1 MWSEDELVEHLRELS
16 LPAGASVVAH
26 VSMRSIGPV
35 EGGAQ
40 TLLSALRR
48 VLGES
53 GTLMAPTYTPQ
64 FTDPAESEGAPD
76 SLDEIEKLRDAI
88 PVFDARAT
96 PAARIA
102 VGVFPEVV
110 RRQPDAFR
118 SDHPVAS
125 FAAVGPQAQRLT
137 ENVPFHYPLGSG
149 GPLARLHDSNGWALL
164 IGVGQEVNSSL
175 HLAEVW
181 ADVPY
186 IHRTARVKT
195 GPDHWVE
202 MQGSPECSE
211 GFYRIEPLLR
221 QARIL
226 RSGRIGD
233 APSQLMRMREMV
245 SMAVSMLQGAGDSL
259 LCDDPNCP
267 WCHVARKYSEE
278 STYIDGQTL

>member
-1 MWSEDELVEHLRELS
+1 MWLEDQLVEDLRALGLYE
-16 LPAGASVVAH
+16 GAAVVAH
-26 VSMRSIGPV
+26 VSMRAIGPID
-35 EGGAQ
+35 GGAE
-40 TLLSALRR
+40 TLLAAFRR
-48 VLGES
+48 VLGS
-53 GTLMAPTYTPQ
+53 QGTLLVPTYTPQ

-76 SLDEIEKLRDAI
+76 SLEEIEQLRAAI
-88 PVFDARAT
+88 PVFDPRTT

-102 VGVFPEVV
+102 VGVFPEWV
-110 RRQPDAFR
+110 RREPDAFR
-118 SDHPVAS
+118 SSHPVVS
-125 FAAVGPQAQRLT
+125 FAAVGALAEHLT
-137 ENVPFHYPLGSG
+137 ENAPFHYPLGTDS
-149 GPLARLHDSNGWALL
+149 PLARLHDRNGWVIL

-195 GPDHWVE
+195 GEDHWVE

-211 GFYRIEPLLR
+211 GFYRIEPVLR

-226 RSGRIGD
+226 HRGKVGS
-233 APSQLMRMREMV
+233 APTQFMRLQASV

-267 WCHVARKYSEE
+267 WCQVARKYTAD
-278 STYIDGQTL
+278 STHIEGQSI